1 MTDSSPFNSRI
12 APNITI
18 LLAGAALLFL
28 ACDQSRLPL
37 VGGSA
42 PATGA
47 PNLLLI
53 SIDTLRADHL
63 SLYGYERDT
72 SPYLDRFAEDAVVF
86 DQYVHNGGFTLPVH
100 MSLMTSLTPGVHNVL
115 DDNNHRLESDRT
127 TLAEQLQATG
137 FRTAAFTDGGWLKAN
152 WGFGQ
157 GFESFDDSDGKR
169 FKSIIPLATDW
180 LDENG
185 DSRFFLFLH
194 TYDVHTQWQTRQP
207 YSCSPPFP
215 NTYTTGYSGSFD
227 GCFHG
232 KCATNLLVWINKQI
246 WTDRNFQLEN
256 VIDSE
261 ALEWLIALYD
271 GCINYVD
278 EQLGFLFDHL
288 RQLGIYDNT
297 MIIVL
302 SDHGEEF
309 LDHGLL
315 IHQNKPYEEM
325 LRVPLAIKFPHSR
338 FAGTRVSSLAAVIDV
353 MPTILDAFDLP
364 IGSETMGV
372 SLMPSIEHGRPVR
385 KSAHM
390 SSAWSTGVSQA
401 IRAERWKFIKGKD
414 REFLFDLHSDPREK
428 RNLVGEEPEMAREM
442 ARLLEQ
448 ATLREQGRRA
458 SFESTLGGDAPKLE
472 LSDEEIKQL
481 KALGYLQ

>member
-1 MTDSSPFNSRI
+1 M
-12 APNITI
+12 
-18 LLAGAALLFL
+18 
-28 ACDQSRLPL
+28 
-37 VGGSA
+37 
-42 PATGA
+42 
-47 PNLLLI
+47 
-53 SIDTLRADHL
+53 
-63 SLYGYERDT
+63 
-72 SPYLDRFAEDAVVF
+72 
-86 DQYVHNGGFTLPVH
+86 PVH

-115 DDNNHRLESDRT
+115 DDNNHRLESERT
-127 TLAEQLQATG
+127 TLAERLQATG
-137 FRTAAFTDGGWLKAN
+137 FRTAAFTDGGWLKAK
-152 WGFGQ
+152 WGFDH
-157 GFESFDDSDGKR
+157 GFESFDDADGKR

-180 LDENG
+180 LNENG

-207 YSCSPPFP
+207 YSCSPPYTD
-215 NTYTTGYSGSFD
+215 TYTTGYTGSFD
-227 GCFHG
+227 GCFDG
-232 KCATNLLVWINKQI
+232 RCATNLLVWINQQI
-246 WTDRNFQLEN
+246 WTDRTFRLED

-288 RQLGIYDNT
+288 RQLDLYDDT

-325 LRVPLAIKFPHSR
+325 LRIPLAIKFPHSR
-338 FAGTRVSSLAAVIDV
+338 FGGTRVSSMAAVIDI

-385 KSAHM
+385 KSTHI

-401 IRAERWKFIKGKD
+401 IRGEKWKFINGKD
-414 REFLFDLHSDPREK
+414 RNFLFDLHSDPGERS
-428 RNLVGEEPEMAREM
+428 NLVGKEPEMARKM
-442 ARLLEQ
+442 ARMLEQ
-448 ATLREQGRRA
+448 ATLREHSLRA
-458 SFESTLGGDAPKLE
+458 SFESTLGGDSSKLE
-472 LSDEEIKQL
+472 LSEEDIKQL
-481 KALGYLQ
+481 EALGYIQ